1 MFRVAAGAAGILT
14 TSKLNPLQWPS
25 MRAMP
30 LSLMWIPNFRTTAD
44 FMDMGGGGG
53 TTDVDSEA
61 HFELA
66 SKN

>member
-1 MFRVAAGAAGILT
+1 MAFHEGNAIEFDVDSQFPDNCRLHGH
-14 TSKLNPLQWPS
+14 
-25 MRAMP
+25 
-30 LSLMWIPNFRTTAD
+30 
-44 FMDMGGGGG
+44 GGGG